1 MVVLFIADIGLIF
14 IKHQSTL
21 VDISN
26 KISDS
31 SKYHFCLIF
40 SWNYILSEKLLYIL
54 NTYILLLN
62 ECTLKKSQ
70 FDEKIVS
77 QDFWFH
83 EMAKKFDLSYL
94 FLCILVY
101 SV

>member
-1 MVVLFIADIGLIF
+1 MVVLFLADIGLIF
-14 IKHQSTL
+14 LKHQSTL

-40 SWNYILSEKLLYIL
+40 SWNYILSEKLLFIL

-62 ECTLKKSQ
+62 ECTLKKKPIWS
-70 FDEKIVS
+70 KTVS
-77 QDFWFH
+77 QDFLFH
-83 EMAKKFDLSYL
+83 EMAKKKICHTFFYV
-94 FLCILVY
+94 F
-101 SV
+101 